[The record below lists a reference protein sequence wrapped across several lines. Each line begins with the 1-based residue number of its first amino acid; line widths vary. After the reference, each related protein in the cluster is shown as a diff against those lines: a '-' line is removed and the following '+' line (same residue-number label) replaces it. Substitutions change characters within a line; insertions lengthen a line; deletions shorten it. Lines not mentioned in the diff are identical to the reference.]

1 MRRKRTFFAVGLGL
15 LIIAG
20 GVVLTL
26 QADQTAYQQLRRE
39 VRQEAA
45 VTGENLL
52 QVLRQ
57 GMSDNNHA
65 WVRQTV
71 TDAAATNPVVQARI
85 IGLNGKVYADSGG
98 ELQGGSLSKELPGCI
113 ECHQD
118 NPVAE
123 ITSLNFWPDR
133 LRVATPLENE
143 SRCNSCH
150 NVPNAPY
157 LGVILV
163 DVSLAEGLAAAN
175 QLLINRIALSVGLGL
190 VVIVVVNGLPRWRPG
205 AIRLPKVALRP
216 RTRLS
221 WIILT
226 VAGGL
231 TIILLTTATVTTQ
244 MEESNA
250 FCASCHTEPETT
262 YYQRTLTE
270 PVDLASAHA
279 PEGVFCI
286 DCHSGAGMVGRVD
299 ALTLGAKNVLV
310 YLSGQH
316 EVPTAEDA
324 TIHSDHCTKC
334 HSDVLTGFN
343 ASDHYHYFTPQWDEP
358 TACAACHPAH
368 PTGHNPETSY
378 TDRVTMDAV
387 CVACHEAA
395 GE

>member
-1 MRRKRTFFAVGLGL
+1 MRRKRTIFAIGLGL
-15 LIIAG
+15 LIITV
-20 GVVLTL
+20 GVGLTL

-39 VRQEAA
+39 VRQQAEA
-45 VTGENLL
+45 TGENLL

-65 WVRQTV
+65 WIRQTV

-85 IGLNGKVYADSGG
+85 LGLNGKVYADSGG
-98 ELQGGSLSKELPGCI
+98 ELQGGSLSKDLPGCI
-113 ECHQD
+113 ECHQE
-118 NPVAE
+118 NPVSE
-123 ITSLNFWPDR
+123 ITSLNFLPDR
-133 LRVATPLENE
+133 LRVATPLDNE

-150 NVPNAPY
+150 NVPNSPY

-175 QLLINRIALSVGLGL
+175 QLLIKRIALSTGLGL
-190 VVIVVVNGLPRWRPG
+190 LVMVGVNGFPRWRPG
-205 AIRLPKVALRP
+205 AIRLPRLALRP
-216 RTRLS
+216 RTRLG
-221 WIILT
+221 WTVLT

-231 TIILLTTATVTTQ
+231 AIVLLTTAAVTTR
-244 MEESNA
+244 MEENNA

-262 YYQRTLTE
+262 YYQRTLAE

-286 DCHSGAGMVGRVD
+286 DCHSGEGVIGRVD

-324 TIHSDHCTKC
+324 TIHTDHCTKC
-334 HSDVLTGFN
+334 HSDLLAELN
-343 ASDHYHYFTPQWDEP
+343 ASDHYHFFTPEWDEP
-358 TACAACHPAH
+358 TACATCHPAH
-368 PTGHNPETSY
+368 PTGHNPDTSY
-378 TDRVTMDAV
+378 TDRATMDAV
-387 CVACHEAA
+387 CIACHEVA